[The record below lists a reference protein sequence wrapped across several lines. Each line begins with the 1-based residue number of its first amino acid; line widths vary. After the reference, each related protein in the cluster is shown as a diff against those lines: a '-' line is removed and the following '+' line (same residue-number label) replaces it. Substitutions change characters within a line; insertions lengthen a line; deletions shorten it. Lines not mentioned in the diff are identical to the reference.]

1 MASSDNPQWA
11 WLGLLKWSLSYSD
24 GTRPSNVQ
32 MMSSEDRAFL
42 EEVMKEGIID
52 EAERMKFILKKLT
65 EALETYQQG
74 KNMTNTDLD
83 DLETL
88 MIELRD
94 IVEQIDF
101 ARGFCAMKAVD
112 FLLGCI
118 QESSVP
124 LEIRMGCLGIL
135 ATLCQNNAP
144 VQLEFLEKGAI
155 RILSDL
161 YFDDEGSGSFKAK
174 LIQAMSAVVRNHEMA
189 ESVLEQVDQGPAL
202 MEDALNA
209 EQPESLRKRA
219 IFFLRAFVTSD
230 TSSRYRVRKFS
241 SCVTYIVDEY
251 LTIEGSELREL
262 ALDLLNQILMQ
273 KISVNAILERKTTIV
288 KIGVQQ
294 ITALRSLVGEEL
306 EYASTELESWEML
319 MIQLA
324 RAISDEEEVTMLL
337 GNQPVSN
344 LVETLPQ

>member
-32 MMSSEDRAFL
+32 MMSPEDRAFL

-52 EAERMKFILKKLT
+52 EGERMKYILNKLT

-74 KNMTNTDLD
+74 KELNNTDFD
-83 DLETL
+83 ELESL
-88 MIELRD
+88 MMELRD

-112 FLLGCI
+112 FLLGCV
-118 QESSVP
+118 QEEAVP
-124 LEIRMGCLGIL
+124 LLIRMGCLGIM

-161 YFDDEGSGSFKAK
+161 YFANEGTGTLKSK
-174 LIQAMSAVVRNHEMA
+174 LIQSMSAVVRNHEMA

-202 MEDALNA
+202 MEDALKV

-230 TSSRYRVRKFS
+230 SSSRYRVRKFS
-241 SCVTYIVDEY
+241 SCVTYIIDEY
-251 LTIEGSELREL
+251 LTIESPELREL

-273 KISVNAILERKTTIV
+273 KISVNAILDRKTSIAHL
-288 KIGVQQ
+288 GVEK
-294 ITALRSLVGEEL
+294 ITALRRLDGEER
-306 EYASTELESWEML
+306 EYAFTELESWEML

-324 RAISDEEEVTMLL
+324 RAIADEEEMTMLL
-337 GNQPVSN
+337 GNQPVSDS
-344 LVETLPQ
+344 VETLPQ